1 MRGVTTTADSVQAVV
16 RTVRLLDELAATGAH
31 GATLAELAR
40 ASALREPTAMRYLA
54 TLTRSGLA
62 ERDATTGRYRLGLRV
77 LVLAERALGDIDP
90 RPIVLP
96 YMEQL
101 RRTYG
106 ETVNL
111 AAFREDRI
119 ILIEV
124 LEGFGSIRIGAKVG
138 EEDLLHSTALGKAI
152 LSRLPRERALALL
165 ASRGLSRQ
173 TSRSI
178 TTMEAIERELEKVR
192 RRGYAIDD
200 EESVEGLRCVG
211 VAILDR
217 RRHPAYG
224 LSISAPATSLSRAN
238 VPTVGALLAAVSA
251 KVSQRLGYSDQS
263 EGGPPDG

>member
-1 MRGVTTTADSVQAVV
+1 VTTTADSVQAVE
-16 RTVRLLDELAATGAH
+16 RTVRLLDALAETGGH
-31 GATLAELAR
+31 GATLADLAR

-54 TLTRSGLA
+54 TLARSGLA

-77 LVLAERALGDIDP
+77 LVLGERALGDVDP

-101 RRTYG
+101 RRSYG

-124 LEGFGSIRIGAKVG
+124 LEGVGSIRIGAKVG

-152 LSRLPRERALALL
+152 LSRLPRDRALALL
-165 ASRGLSRQ
+165 ESRGLSRQ
-173 TSRSI
+173 TAHTI
-178 TTMEAIERELEKVR
+178 TDVAQIERELETVS

-200 EESVEGLRCVG
+200 EESLDGLRCVG

-217 RRHPAYG
+217 RGDPAYG
-224 LSISAPATSLSRAN
+224 LSISAPARSLSREG
-238 VPTVGALLAAVSA
+238 VPKIGAVLTAVSA
-251 KVSQRLGYSDQS
+251 KVSERLGFSK
-263 EGGPPDG
+263 GGPSDGP